1 MNYLELVDYYDRE
14 LAYLR
19 KSGVDFARRYPRIA
33 QRLELAATGSTDPH
47 VERLL
52 EGFAFLTARI
62 QRKIDDEF
70 PEISEALLSVM
81 QPHLLAPLPSMGMLQ
96 MHLDPSKGR
105 GTHAQVIPRETLVY
119 ARAGDGIQCR
129 FSTCYRTELWPLAV
143 SSVRMHTPRA
153 GAELPIKAAQQLS
166 ITLRTQASIGMQELS
181 LTQLSFY
188 LHGAPRSS
196 YALHEFILNQVQWVE
211 LVDPAQNDRVLFAAP
226 ATELIRPVGYEP
238 EHGLL
243 PYGPRTLLGY
253 RLLLEYFALPQ
264 KFLFFSLQGLENAVT
279 QCRGQELRIQLY
291 SELPY
296 QGTAEAVDANSFQL
310 GVTPIVNLF
319 KKTAET
325 ITIKR
330 LQSEYLILPDKFQFR
345 NLEVYGIERVRGYSL
360 ARTDERLYLPFY
372 SVSHDNRLER
382 KGRAYWYARR
392 RDIIREQEQGSE
404 LYLSFT
410 DLEFSALAPSSE
422 VLLVEILCTN
432 RDLPASLPFGEQS
445 DDFSLEGAPIRST
458 QTLIKPT
465 PVRRLTRGKGLQW
478 RLISHLSLN
487 FAALNHPEHGV
498 EALKELLR
506 LYDFHESEV
515 TEQQISGIVK
525 LDCHPAVS
533 RIESPN
539 GETALARGFDMVLE
553 LDPNHYVGSGPFLF
567 ASVLERFLG
576 LYVSMNSF
584 IRLSVTLKGKEGVL
598 KRWKP
603 RAGTQTL
610 L

>member
-1 MNYLELVDYYDRE
+1 VNYLELVDYYDRE

-19 KSGVDFARRYPRIA
+19 KSGVEFARRYPRIA

-81 QPHLLAPLPSMGMLQ
+81 QPHLLSPLPSMGMLQ
-96 MHLDPSKGR
+96 LHLDPSKGR

-119 ARAGDGIQCR
+119 ARSGDGIQCR
-129 FSTCYRTELWPLAV
+129 FSTCYRTELWPLTV
-143 SSVRMHTPRA
+143 SHARIHTPRM
-153 GAELPIKAAQQLS
+153 GAELPVKATQQLS
-166 ITLRTQASIGMQELS
+166 ITLRTLASIGMQELS
-181 LTQLSFY
+181 LSALDFY
-188 LHGAPRSS
+188 LHGAPRAS
-196 YALHEFILNQVQWVE
+196 YALHEYILNQVSWIE
-211 LVDPAQNDRVLFAAP
+211 LVDPTQNDRVLHSAP
-226 ATELIRPVGYEP
+226 AAEMLKPVGYES
-238 EHGLL
+238 EQGLL

-253 RLLLEYFALPQ
+253 RLLLEFFALPQ
-264 KFLFFSLQGLENAVT
+264 KFLFFSLQGLENAVS
-279 QCRGQELRIQLY
+279 QCKGQELRIQLY
-291 SELPY
+291 SETPF
-296 QGTAEAVDANSFQL
+296 QGSVASVDANNFQL

-319 KKTAET
+319 RKTAET
-325 ITIKR
+325 ISIKR
-330 LQSEYLILPDKFQFR
+330 LQTEYLVLPDKYQFR

-360 ARTDERLYLPFY
+360 ARTDERVYLPFY

-392 RDIIREQEQGSE
+392 RDIIREHEQGSE
-404 LYLSFT
+404 LYISFT
-410 DLEFSALAPSSE
+410 DLEFSPLAPSSE
-422 VLLVEILCTN
+422 VLLVEVLCTN
-432 RDLPASLPFGEQS
+432 RDLPASLPFGEQK
-445 DDFSLEGAPIRST
+445 DDFYLEGAPIRYT
-458 QTLIKPT
+458 QTLVKPT
-465 PVRRLTRGKGLQW
+465 QTRRLTRGKGLQW

-487 FAALNHPEHGV
+487 YAALNHPEHGV
-498 EALKELLR
+498 EALKEILR

-515 TEQQISGIVK
+515 TEQQIAGIVK

-533 RIESPN
+533 RIGSPN
-539 GETALARGFDMVLE
+539 GETALARGFDIVLE
-553 LDPNHYVGSGPFLF
+553 LDPNHYIGSSPFLF

-584 IRLSVTLKGKEGVL
+584 VRLSVTLKGKDGVL